1 MNIAEANTAVFDRV
15 LACALGEATEAVR
28 IQTGRLIGAGNPEY
42 VVASQKVSEV
52 LGALPSALT
61 PVVPPAFLKE
71 RVMSQIAGSIA
82 PSSEATTA
90 SQVLTNAGRMTSTFA
105 RLRGSMVFS
114 GLMLIGGI
122 FVSGYAVD
130 QLAQGLNT
138 PRADRQVATNNT
150 VVTPSRL
157 HADYPERQVAVTEPL
172 QAPQSELAPN
182 VARTSEVD
190 GSRTVDGLSGHM
202 QTNFGLTQAY
212 LYLTSD
218 PEALQYSM
226 SPATSQ
232 VSGEGR
238 VLWDENHGDALLV
251 VSKLQ
256 PTSTSSH
263 YVLWYLRDGVSPER
277 MLSFSAAS
285 GTPMQFFVNH
295 APSDRVTGVKVTIER
310 NVQGRVESQEVLRAQ
325 VKERL
330 HS

>member
-1 MNIAEANTAVFDRV
+1 LSFAETTLAEANTAVFDRV

-28 IQTGRLIGAGNPEY
+28 IQTEKLIGSGNPEY
-42 VVASQKVSEV
+42 VIASQKVSEV
-52 LGALPSALT
+52 LGALPSALI
-61 PVVPPAFLKE
+61 PVVPPAFVKE
-71 RVMSQIAGSIA
+71 RVMSQISGSVA
-82 PSSEATTA
+82 PSSEAATT
-90 SQVLTNAGRMTSTFA
+90 SQVLTNAGRMTTTLA

-138 PRADRQVATNNT
+138 PRADRQVAANAIA
-150 VVTPSRL
+150 TPSRL
-157 HADYPERQVAVTEPL
+157 HADYPERQVAVSEPI
-172 QAPQSELAPN
+172 QAPQSEVAPN
-182 VARTSEVD
+182 VSRTSDIE
-190 GSRTVDGLSGHM
+190 GLNGHM

-226 SPATSQ
+226 SPSTNQ

-256 PTSTSSH
+256 PTAASSH

-295 APSDRVTGVKVTIER
+295 APSDRVTGVKVTLER
-310 NVQGRVESQEVLRAQ
+310 NVQGRLESQEVLKAQ